1 MSGPPAF
8 EPVHTPPSE
17 SSRPLWPIVL
27 VLGALIVVVAAIGV
41 WAFLDRGPT
50 ATPTPAAVVTPSP
63 VPTATSPAASPTP
76 VATPNG
82 EPTASPVD
90 GTPGPDVR
98 AEIEAIVAQIPG
110 LRQLDELR
118 DVPYEFVTRAQFQ
131 DDLQDLIAD
140 ETDPEELALEER
152 LLKRLGLLP
161 PEMDLG
167 EAILELYGSQVAAFY
182 RPDTGAFYI
191 IGEHQSLAPF
201 DRMVVAHEYTHALQ
215 DQHFDLEG
223 SRITDP
229 SEGDAAL
236 AQLAAIEGDATLLM
250 FYWGLQNLTQQ
261 ELATIGDGLNPAD
274 LELLESMPPILR
286 RQLEFPYNDGFLFSL
301 EVFTSSAGGWDAIDE
316 TLRNPPATTEQIL
329 HPEKYFA
336 GEEAMP
342 VEVPDLSDALGS
354 GWTRTYEQTMGELNL
369 QVWVG
374 GSEEPAPTFPGMPP
388 EQPHADVAAGWGGDR
403 LAMYE
408 SGTDGWAIAWEIAWD
423 TAADAEAFLTRARE
437 LQDMLDGESTIMPV
451 GSDRVLLL
459 VAHDQPTLDALAMP
473 YGVMH
478 SGTR

>member
-8 EPVHTPPSE
+8 EPIHTPPSE
-17 SSRPLWPIVL
+17 SSRPFWPIAL
-27 VLGALIVVVAAIGV
+27 VLGALIVVAAAIGV
-41 WAFLDRGPT
+41 WAFLDRGPA
-50 ATPTPAAVVTPSP
+50 ATPTPAAVATPTP
-63 VPTATSPAASPTP
+63 VPAATPPAASPTP
-76 VATPNG
+76 DATPNG
-82 EPTASPVD
+82 APTAAPVD

-98 AEIEAIVAQIPG
+98 AQIEAIVAQIPG

-140 ETDPEELALEER
+140 ETDPEQLALEER

-167 EAILELYGSQVAAFY
+167 EALLELYGSQVAAFY

-261 ELATIGDGLNPAD
+261 ELTGLGDSLNPAD
-274 LELLESMPPILR
+274 LELLEAMPPILR
-286 RQLEFPYNDGFLFSL
+286 RQLEFPYSEGFLFSL
-301 EVFTSSAGGWDAIDE
+301 EVFTSSPGGWAAIDE

-336 GEEAMP
+336 GEAAVP
-342 VEVPDLSDALGS
+342 VEIPDLSVSLGS

-374 GSEEPAPTFPGMPP
+374 GGEEPIETFPGMPP

-423 TAADAEAFLTRARE
+423 TDADAENFLTRARE
-437 LQDMLDGESTIMPV
+437 LQDTLDGESLIMPIA
-451 GSDRVLLL
+451 SDRVLLL
-459 VAHDQPTLDALAMP
+459 IAHDQPTLDSLAMP
-473 YGVMH
+473 FGVMR
-478 SGTR
+478 SGTP